1 MGRLSRS
8 SPKSSSLSFMFFSF
22 THVFASCS
30 SRLDIMIIV
39 IVVVIAFHSV
49 LITSS
54 GCFCWLPFLLSML
67 FVLLLFLQT
76 QLPMPPTSRAG
87 SS

>member
-1 MGRLSRS
+1 MIIVIVVVIA
-8 SPKSSSLSFMFFSF
+8 F
-22 THVFASCS
+22 HFA
-30 SRLDIMIIV
+30 LITYIMIIV
-39 IVVVIAFHSV
+39 IVVVIAFHFV

-67 FVLLLFLQT
+67 FVLLLFLQR